1 MIRRY
6 FRVALSG
13 VFVLV
18 IFANVYFLNVVVQ
31 SSLDTEYSEGDKL
44 RSKNLLDS
52 TTNNNNKFDGTKISK
67 IKFMESQIEAK
78 LRSLPAKYYKQNSSY
93 ISILKNLVTE
103 LQTDDVKRDD
113 LWTLPND
120 VVHNFYFL

>member
-31 SSLDTEYSEGDKL
+31 SSSDTEYSEGDKL

-52 TTNNNNKFDGTKISK
+52 TTNNNKFDGTKISK